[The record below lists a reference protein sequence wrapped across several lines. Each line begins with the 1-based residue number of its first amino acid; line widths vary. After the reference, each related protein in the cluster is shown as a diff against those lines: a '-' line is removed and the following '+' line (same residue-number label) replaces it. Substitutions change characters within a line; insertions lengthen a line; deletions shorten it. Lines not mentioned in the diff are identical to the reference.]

1 MHLMSISIGPSSQAI
16 VQELP
21 EKSAKATLFLCHVAS
36 EKTTSIV
43 QIFGLA
49 GSLKK
54 ENSEIWSP
62 DEKQRNKQTQL
73 GWIILKQNT
82 KVFILFFIISFQ
94 EKVRD
99 FGAYLYFYLLLVYF
113 LKDKIKYDCE

>member
-49 GSLKK
+49 EVWKK
-54 ENSEIWSP
+54 
-62 DEKQRNKQTQL
+62 KTQKFDPL
-73 GWIILKQNT
+73 MKSKG
-82 KVFILFFIISFQ
+82 IS
-94 EKVRD
+94 K
-99 FGAYLYFYLLLVYF
+99 LS
-113 LKDKIKYDCE
+113 

>member
-1 MHLMSISIGPSSQAI
+1 MSISIGPSSQAI

-49 GSLKK
+49 
-54 ENSEIWSP
+54 E
-62 DEKQRNKQTQL
+62 
-73 GWIILKQNT
+73 
-82 KVFILFFIISFQ
+82 V
-94 EKVRD
+94 
-99 FGAYLYFYLLLVYF
+99 
-113 LKDKIKYDCE
+113 